1 MTLRT
6 SSRHSLALII
16 SGCVHAV
23 LVVALLLVPPQRFD
37 AWDIVDMS
45 IAEKQKPPPPPP
57 PPEEQPPEEV
67 EPEQVKVKP
76 KPKAEEPPPP
86 PPEEEPPKPVTTP
99 PVFDLGDNTFA
110 EDGSGASWALGRSE
124 GNTKF
129 GALAKPGQ
137 KPARDTSPERA
148 SGDGSGFTPV
158 PAKDL
163 SRRPEPRDGEIPP
176 APYPT
181 DARREGIEGRV
192 VLQVFIARDGSVKN
206 VRVIKDPGGGLGA
219 AAKTAMLKERW
230 RPAIDK
236 RGKAVDTVITYSYL
250 FVLDG

>member
-6 SSRHSLALII
+6 TSRHSLALII
-16 SGCVHAV
+16 SGGVHAV
-23 LVVALLLVPPQRFD
+23 LVVALLLIPARRFE

-86 PPEEEPPKPVTTP
+86 PPEEEPPKPVTAP

-110 EDGSGASWALGRSE
+110 KDGSGASWALGRSE

-129 GALAKPGQ
+129 GSLAKPGQ
-137 KPARDTSPERA
+137 KPVRDTSPERA
-148 SGDGSGFTPV
+148 SGDGSGFKPV

-163 SRRPEPRDGEIPP
+163 SRRPEPRDGEIRIP
-176 APYPT
+176 PYPT
-181 DARREGIEGRV
+181 NARREGIEGRV
-192 VLQVFIARDGSVKN
+192 ILQVFIARDGSVKN
-206 VRVIKDPGGGLGA
+206 VRVIKDPGGGLGTV
-219 AAKTAMLKERW
+219 AKAAMLGERW

-236 RGKAVDTVITYSYL
+236 RGKAVDTVITYAYL